1 MSSVLPSLSVYPRQR
16 KIYLFL
22 ALLFASTLIQLWPLY
37 HLQPL
42 RVILRVGAC
51 NMLIILSLTAFYR
64 LLVGKILALGGS
76 LLLTVNFMI
85 ALCTWEIYQSDFNIV
100 FAMSILETH
109 WAEVKSM
116 TGMYISWMPVCVIY
130 FLLTYFSI
138 HNGAKCLSS
147 KIQRAAMVILLIF
160 LAWFTYSQWKKQQK
174 DGLGGYYPLSARAL
188 KVTPFYVASN
198 FIVAYRDIAFAKELK
213 QIDIDLP
220 GLTTKDTDI
229 DTYVIIIGESARR
242 SNMSLYGF
250 EQNTTPVQNTIAPQA
265 LIFDNA
271 ISPAAATVT
280 SIPMILSKA
289 STESFTAADLS
300 NNIVTLAN
308 KAGFQ
313 TTWLSTQNVV
323 GKHNNYI
330 TLIGSA
336 SNKSQWMTGEYDDA
350 LLPHLDEALKEKG
363 KKLIMLH
370 INGSH
375 EIACT
380 RYPEWADKFKTG
392 NKYED
397 CYNNSI
403 LFTDYVIG
411 EVIKR
416 LEGSKSSLLYFS
428 DHGLEKNPDI
438 PSLYMHGAD
447 TPSKE
452 AYDVPQ
458 FIWYSSEALNSQS
471 RKLGHIRENYSL
483 LNNYAM
489 MLDWLGIS
497 TGETRCNS
505 PLSECYR
512 PATSIP
518 VTDGSRAKVF
528 EYKDLRDTFASPK
541 KKIPYREASPNP
553 L

>member
-1 MSSVLPSLSVYPRQR
+1 MSFVLHSLSVYPRQR

-22 ALLFASTLIQLWPLY
+22 GLLFSSTLIQLWPLY
-37 HLQPL
+37 HLQSL
-42 RVILRVGAC
+42 RVILRVGTC
-51 NMLIILSLTAFYR
+51 NILIILSLTACYR
-64 LLVGKILALGGS
+64 LWIGKILALGVS
-76 LLLTVNFMI
+76 LILAVNFMI
-85 ALCTWEIYQSDFNIV
+85 ALCSWEIYQSDFNNI

-116 TGMYISWMPVCVIY
+116 TEMYLSWIPVCVMY
-130 FLLTYFSI
+130 FFLTYFSI
-138 HNGAKCLSS
+138 DSGAKCLSS
-147 KIQRAAMVILLIF
+147 KIQRAAVMALLIF

-174 DGLGGYYPLSARAL
+174 DSLGGYYPLSARVL

-198 FIVAYRDIAFAKELK
+198 FIVAYRDIAFAKEIK

-220 GLTTKDTDI
+220 VLTIKDTNI

-242 SNMSLYGF
+242 SNMGLYGF
-250 EQNTTPVQNTIAPQA
+250 EQNTTPVQNSIAPQA
-265 LIFDNA
+265 LIFDHA

-289 STESFTAADLS
+289 TTESFTAADLS
-300 NNIVTLAN
+300 NNIVAVAN
-308 KAGFQ
+308 KGGFN

-330 TLIGSA
+330 TLIGTT
-336 SNKSQWMTGEYDDA
+336 SNQSQWMTGKYDDA
-350 LLPHLDEALKEKG
+350 LLLYLDEALKQKG

-370 INGSH
+370 ISGSH

-380 RYPEWADKFKTG
+380 RYPEWADKINTG

-403 LFTDYVIG
+403 LFTDYIIG

-416 LEGSKSSLLYFS
+416 LQGRKSSLLYFS

-458 FIWYSSEALNSQS
+458 FIWYSSESLNGQP

-489 MLDWLGIS
+489 ILDWLGIS
-497 TGETRCNS
+497 TNEPRCNS

-528 EYKDLRDTFASPK
+528 EYKDLRDTFTSPK
-541 KKIPYREASPNP
+541 KKTPYREASPNP

>member
-51 NMLIILSLTAFYR
+51 NMLIILSLTACYR
-64 LLVGKILALGGS
+64 LLVGKILALGVS

-147 KIQRAAMVILLIF
+147 KIQHAAMVILLIF

-350 LLPHLDEALKEKG
+350 LLP
-363 KKLIMLH
+363 
-370 INGSH
+370 
-375 EIACT
+375 
-380 RYPEWADKFKTG
+380 
-392 NKYED
+392 
-397 CYNNSI
+397 I
-403 LFTDYVIG
+403 LM
-411 EVIKR
+411 K
-416 LEGSKSSLLYFS
+416 
-428 DHGLEKNPDI
+428 P
-438 PSLYMHGAD
+438 
-447 TPSKE
+447 
-452 AYDVPQ
+452 
-458 FIWYSSEALNSQS
+458 
-471 RKLGHIRENYSL
+471 
-483 LNNYAM
+483 
-489 MLDWLGIS
+489 
-497 TGETRCNS
+497 
-505 PLSECYR
+505 
-512 PATSIP
+512 
-518 VTDGSRAKVF
+518 
-528 EYKDLRDTFASPK
+528 
-541 KKIPYREASPNP
+541 
-553 L
+553 

>member
-51 NMLIILSLTAFYR
+51 NMLIILSLTACYR
-64 LLVGKILALGGS
+64 LLVGKILALGVS

-85 ALCTWEIYQSDFNIV
+85 ALCTWEIYQSDFNVV

-229 DTYVIIIGESARR
+229 DTYVIIIES
-242 SNMSLYGF
+242 
-250 EQNTTPVQNTIAPQA
+250 
-265 LIFDNA
+265 
-271 ISPAAATVT
+271 
-280 SIPMILSKA
+280 
-289 STESFTAADLS
+289 
-300 NNIVTLAN
+300 
-308 KAGFQ
+308 
-313 TTWLSTQNVV
+313 
-323 GKHNNYI
+323 
-330 TLIGSA
+330 
-336 SNKSQWMTGEYDDA
+336 
-350 LLPHLDEALKEKG
+350 
-363 KKLIMLH
+363 LH
-370 INGSH
+370 V
-375 EIACT
+375 A
-380 RYPEWADKFKTG
+380 
-392 NKYED
+392 
-397 CYNNSI
+397 
-403 LFTDYVIG
+403 VI
-411 EVIKR
+411 
-416 LEGSKSSLLYFS
+416 
-428 DHGLEKNPDI
+428 
-438 PSLYMHGAD
+438 
-447 TPSKE
+447 
-452 AYDVPQ
+452 
-458 FIWYSSEALNSQS
+458 
-471 RKLGHIRENYSL
+471 
-483 LNNYAM
+483 
-489 MLDWLGIS
+489 
-497 TGETRCNS
+497 
-505 PLSECYR
+505 
-512 PATSIP
+512 
-518 VTDGSRAKVF
+518 
-528 EYKDLRDTFASPK
+528 
-541 KKIPYREASPNP
+541 
-553 L
+553 